1 MIAIRSERE
10 IGLIREANQIVA
22 AVHDMLSCMVAPGVT
37 TLELDRAAE
46 ALIRGRGAKPAFKGY
61 RGFPA
66 TLCVS
71 VDQEV
76 VHGIPGK
83 RVLREGELVSIDCG
97 AHCHGYYGDAAV
109 TLPCGEVDQARRSL
123 MRVTDRALARAV
135 AAARAGNY
143 LRAVGRAVEGEC
155 RPAGYGIVRD
165 FVGHGIGTEM
175 HEDPQIL
182 NFDSGENGPLLRE
195 GMVLAIEPM
204 VNLGT
209 HRVRVLRDGW
219 TVVTADGK
227 PSAHFEHTV
236 VVRKDGGEILSQ
248 GSRIRWGLL
257 DGVEDEAAG
266 PGAADGK
273 T

>member
-1 MIAIRSERE
+1 MIGIRSERE

-22 AVHDMLSCMVAPGVT
+22 AVHDMLSGMVRPGVT
-37 TLELDRAAE
+37 TRELDRAAE
-46 ALIRGRGAKPAFKGY
+46 ALILERGAKPAFKGY
-61 RGFPA
+61 RGYPA

-71 VDQEV
+71 VEEEV

-97 AHCHGYYGDAAV
+97 ALCRGYYGDAAV
-109 TLPCGEVDQARRSL
+109 TLPCGEVDRARRDL
-123 MRVTDRALARAV
+123 MRTTSRALARAV
-135 AAARAGNY
+135 AAARAGNF
-143 LRAVGRAVEGEC
+143 LRAIGRAVEGEC

-204 VNLGT
+204 VNMGT

-236 VVRKDGGEILSQ
+236 AVRKDGGEILSQ
-248 GSRIRWGLL
+248 GSLIRWGLL
-257 DGVEDEAAG
+257 DGVEDEARG
-266 PGAADGK
+266 PGAAGEK
-273 T
+273 A